1 MTTTGA
7 AINAAATHL
16 AALAARFITENGE
29 PGDVVATRVEVSRW
43 RIVIHLRPRPMIIE
57 QDKTL

>member
-7 AINAAATHL
+7 AINAAAMQL
-16 AALAARFITENGE
+16 AALAARFIAENGE

-43 RIVIHLRPRPMIIE
+43 RIVIHLRPRPMVIE
-57 QDKTL
+57 QDRKA

>member
-7 AINAAATHL
+7 AINAAAMQL
-16 AALAARFITENGE
+16 AALAARFIAENGE
-29 PGDVVATRVEVSRW
+29 MGDIVATRVEVSRW

>member
-7 AINAAATHL
+7 AINAAAMHL

-29 PGDVVATRVEVSRW
+29 MGDIVATRVEVSRW
-43 RIVIHLRPRPMIIE
+43 RIVIHLRPRPLVIE

>member
-7 AINAAATHL
+7 AINAAATQL
-16 AALAARFITENGE
+16 ATLAARFIAENGE

-43 RIVIHLRPRPMIIE
+43 RIVIHLRPRPMVIE
-57 QDKTL
+57 QDRKP